1 MDNETNTN
9 VPESEPL
16 AETQTEEI
24 PAPEEVAEEER
35 EPIKTVNTFWERLDD
50 VLDHLE
56 SQPQQL
62 HPREAFKSALN
73 QPKQLFVCSTQD
85 TTRAINGI
93 LKGTYVEKTIQ
104 TETFFDSFR
113 VSFAD
118 RSLLNV
124 KSIQLYSASIPQ
136 AQCNITDNEIYF
148 WFYQLTTLA
157 QDSTG
162 AWSSAV
168 SYTISEIVEYGGRYY
183 GCYNAVGP
191 SATTPAADTAHWYDA
206 GSVTDPTKG
215 EQINWLL
222 LDPSIR
228 ANSLFYFN
236 LYPTYDLPTENV
248 NISNFGWNRTFTSYA
263 DLLQEVNRAAG
274 YNATG
279 HGLGRDELYFE
290 FNEQFNKFVVYPQV
304 EGAFYYFFPA
314 FSDTVYQQANINF
327 PLNLNLRLGFT
338 QQVDI
343 PTISSNPWTSGAFG
357 NLDTAIFGHT
367 GGEGVGEWLMA
378 DSYANLNYT
387 NRCNI
392 FADFCRTSSFDTY
405 TGGELLAS
413 VPMNAGNL
421 GITLYQAKFPNRLDN
436 VPPEIY
442 DMFFYFE
449 TDNKIPYLFP
459 KSATISLE
467 LALEYF

>member
-1 MDNETNTN
+1 MEQSETNTN
-9 VPESEPL
+9 FPESEPL

-24 PAPEEVAEEER
+24 PVAEEVAEEER

-93 LKGTYVEKTIQ
+93 LTGNRGQKNIQ
-104 TETFFDSFR
+104 TASFFDSFR

-136 AQCNITDNEIYF
+136 AQCNITDNEIVF
-148 WFYQLTTLA
+148 WFYELPTLA
-157 QDSTG
+157 GESLG
-162 AWSSAV
+162 AWSSSL
-168 SYTISEIVEYGGRYY
+168 SYTISAIVEYGGHYY
-183 GCYNAVGP
+183 GCYKAVGP

-206 GSVTDPTKG
+206 GSVLTERDKPNWLVLDPT
-215 EQINWLL
+215 
-222 LDPSIR
+222 IR
-228 ANSLFYFN
+228 ANHLKYFN
-236 LYPTYDLPTENV
+236 LEPSYDYPNDDTVASD
-248 NISNFGWNRTFTSYA
+248 FGWNRTFTDYA

-274 YNATG
+274 LNATG
-279 HGLGRDELYFE
+279 SGTGTDLLYFQ
-290 FNEQFNKFVVYPQV
+290 FNQQFNKFVVYPV
-304 EGAFYYFFPA
+304 VADTGYYFFPS
-314 FSDTVYQQANINF
+314 FSDTVYKSVSTTY

-338 QQVDI
+338 QQLDI
-343 PTISSNPWTSGAFG
+343 PTISSNPWTSDVFLDFINNLFG
-357 NLDTAIFGHT
+357 LKNIYA
-367 GGEGVGEWLMA
+367 GEWLMA
-378 DSYANLNYT
+378 DSYANLVYT

-413 VPMNAGNL
+413 VPMNTGNL
-421 GITLYQAKFPNRLDN
+421 GLVLYQAKFPNRLDH

>member
-1 MDNETNTN
+1 MDNETTTN

-24 PAPEEVAEEER
+24 PVAEEVAEEGK

-62 HPREAFKSALN
+62 HPREAYKSALN

-93 LKGTYVEKTIQ
+93 LTGNADQKNVQ
-104 TETFFDSFR
+104 TQSFFDSFR

-136 AQCNITDNEIYF
+136 AQCNITDNEIKF
-148 WFYQLTTLA
+148 WFYELKTLA

-162 AWSSAV
+162 AWSSGV
-168 SYTISEIVEYGGRYY
+168 SYTISEIVEYGGHYY
-183 GCYNAVGP
+183 GCYRTRSAT
-191 SATTPAADTAHWYDA
+191 ATTPAADTAHWYNA
-206 GSVTDPTKG
+206 GSVSTEEDTPNWLNLDPTVRKD
-215 EQINWLL
+215 N
-222 LDPSIR
+222 
-228 ANSLFYFN
+228 LFYFN
-236 LYPTYDLPTENV
+236 LVPSFYTPTDTV
-248 NISNFGWNRTFTSYA
+248 VVSNFGFNRTFTDYA
-263 DLLQEVNRAAG
+263 DLLQEVNRASG
-274 YNATG
+274 SGTE
-279 HGLGRDELYFE
+279 ELYFQ
-290 FNEQFNKFVVYPQV
+290 FNQQFNKFVVYPV
-304 EGAFYYFFPA
+304 EADTAYYFFPS
-314 FSDTVYQQANINF
+314 FSDTVYQQANTTY

-338 QQVDI
+338 QQLDI
-343 PTISSNPWTSGAFG
+343 PTISSNPWTSSVFSAFED
-357 NLDTAIFGHT
+357 NLFGFSIIHS
-367 GGEGVGEWLMA
+367 GEWVMA
-378 DSYANLNYT
+378 ESYANLNYT

-421 GITLYQAKFPNRLDN
+421 GITLYQAKFPNRLDH

>member
-1 MDNETNTN
+1 MDNETTTN

-24 PAPEEVAEEER
+24 PVAEEVAEEGK

-93 LKGTYVEKTIQ
+93 LTGNADQKNVQ
-104 TETFFDSFR
+104 TQSFFDSFR

-136 AQCNITDNEIYF
+136 AQCNITDNEITF
-148 WFYQLTTLA
+148 WFYQLRTLA
-157 QDSTG
+157 VDSTG
-162 AWSSAV
+162 AWSSGV
-168 SYTISEIVEYGGRYY
+168 SYTISEIVTYGGHYY
-183 GCYNAVGP
+183 GCYKAVGP

-206 GSVTDPTKG
+206 GSVSTEQDTPNWLNLDPTVR
-215 EQINWLL
+215 IDN
-222 LDPSIR
+222 
-228 ANSLFYFN
+228 LFYYQ
-236 LYPTYDLPTENV
+236 LQPSYELPNDDTV
-248 NISNFGWNRTFTSYA
+248 VSDFGWNRTFTDYA
-263 DLLQEVNRAAG
+263 DLLQEVNRASG
-274 YNATG
+274 SGTE
-279 HGLGRDELYFE
+279 ELYFQ
-290 FNEQFNKFVVYPQV
+290 FNQQFNKFVVYPV
-304 EGAFYYFFPA
+304 EADTAYYFFPS
-314 FSDTVYQQANINF
+314 FSDTVYQQTARTY

-338 QQVDI
+338 QQLDI
-343 PTISSNPWTSGAFG
+343 PTISSNPWTSSVFSAFED
-357 NLDTAIFGHT
+357 NLFGFSIIHS
-367 GGEGVGEWLMA
+367 GEWVMA
-378 DSYANLNYT
+378 ESYANLNYT

-392 FADFCRTSSFDTY
+392 FADFCRTSSFDTF

-421 GITLYQAKFPNRLDN
+421 GITLYQAKFPNRLDH

>member
-93 LKGTYVEKTIQ
+93 LTGSPYQKINQ
-104 TETFFDSFR
+104 TASFFDSFR

-136 AQCNITDNEIYF
+136 AQCNISDNEINF
-148 WFYQLTTLA
+148 WFYELTTLA
-157 QDSTG
+157 ADSTG
-162 AWSSAV
+162 AWSSSA
-168 SYTISEIVEYGGRYY
+168 SYTISEIVEYGGHYY
-183 GCYNAVGP
+183 GCYKAVGP

-206 GSVTDPTKG
+206 GSVSTQEDTPNWLNLDPTVRKD
-215 EQINWLL
+215 NLK
-222 LDPSIR
+222 
-228 ANSLFYFN
+228 YFN
-236 LYPTYDLPTENV
+236 LVPSFVGPTDYDV
-248 NISNFGWNRTFTSYA
+248 VSNFGWNRTFTSYA

-274 YNATG
+274 YNSLGSGTG
-279 HGLGRDELYFE
+279 IDELYFQ
-290 FNEQFNKFVVYPQV
+290 FNQEFNKFVVYPQT
-304 EGAFYYFFPA
+304 ADTAYYFFPS
-314 FSDTVYQQANINF
+314 FSDTVYQQANTAY

-338 QQVDI
+338 QQNDI
-343 PTISSNPWTSGAFG
+343 PTISSNPWTSSVFSDFEDNLFG
-357 NLDTAIFGHT
+357 QKNIFA
-367 GGEGVGEWLMA
+367 GEFLFA
-378 DSYANLNYT
+378 DSYANLVYT

-392 FADFCRTSSFDTY
+392 FADFCRTSSFDTF

-421 GITLYQAKFPNRLDN
+421 GITLYQAKFPNRLDQ